1 MDEKLE
7 FQNVMCELEK
17 GCFDVNTE
25 SSPLVLDESHCMSAV
40 TKSKSIS
47 ISNNNKGKIDFTK
60 IKKTQE
66 QPTGNT
72 YFKDCNPGSGLLHQ
86 KPFVPRIEIVTSN
99 ECCNSITHQCLILPP
114 QTPIKVT
121 IETGIDTHFIETGGD
136 TNLDLYPFAKLK
148 NWLHQYLTFW
158 LFIFI
163 SLVQIVLTYHQDGA
177 SIESGLSYIIQ
188 PLVSDGLQENHLRVY
203 PCGHAT
209 PSS

>member
-1 MDEKLE
+1 
-7 FQNVMCELEK
+7 MCELEK

-25 SSPLVLDESHCMSAV
+25 SSPLVLDDSHCISTV
-40 TKSKSIS
+40 IKPQSKS
-47 ISNNNKGKIDFTK
+47 ISNNNNKGELDCGKVKTK
-60 IKKTQE
+60 QE

-72 YFKDCNPGSGLLHQ
+72 SFKSCHPGSGLLDQ
-86 KPFVPRIEIVTSN
+86 KPFVPRIEIVTAN

-121 IETGIDTHFIETGGD
+121 IETGIDTHFIETGRD
-136 TNLDLYPFAKLK
+136 SNLDPYPFGKLK
-148 NWLHQYLTFW
+148 NCFHQYLTFW

-188 PLVSDGLQENHLRVY
+188 PLLSDGLQENHFRIY
-203 PCGHAT
+203 PCGHAA
-209 PSS
+209 PSG